1 MNNNYP
7 YAPLN
12 HSLTDNYLN
21 KLKLSI
27 NFLMNGKCN
36 NTGEVTLTPSASST
50 VVNNNLCNENSV
62 VLITP
67 VTSNAG
73 QHLQN
78 YYIVAG
84 DKQFTVYHNSS
95 SNTDKTIR
103 YVIIG

>member
-7 YAPLN
+7 YAPFN

-27 NFLMNGKCN
+27 NFLMNGKMN
-36 NTGEVTLTPSASST
+36 NTGEVTLTPNASST
-50 VVNNNLCNENSV
+50 TVTNNLCNVNSV
-62 VLITP
+62 ILYSP

-73 QHLQN
+73 QHLQTS
-78 YYIVAG
+78 YVVAG
-84 DKQFTVYHNSS
+84 DKEFTIYHNSS
-95 SNTDKTIR
+95 ANTDKTIR